1 MTRNNQIT
9 PGRQRMLLY
18 LAQENDWLSVSDV
31 FFGAKPEGIA
41 TPHGAR
47 KALKEM
53 KCVKMKNVGTP
64 LHPAYECS
72 LIPTL
77 SILKKLIDVFSNP
90 NKLDEFVES
99 RFCRDMIPLV
109 VDACKQKT
117 SPEDGAPIFF
127 FSIDDELEFGEAL
140 SGNYPALRLILRF
153 IDFSDYERIELIRR
167 IKKKPIIG
175 HVDMNAEEDVCAN
188 DGLNLDVSLGET
200 HGDYVDL
207 GAANGEISLEGDVS
221 LYEPIPWKTLFILLA
236 DAHEIDSL
244 ITQSEN

>member
-18 LAQENDWLSVSDV
+18 LAQENDCLSVSDV
-31 FFGAKPEGIA
+31 FFGAKLEGIY
-41 TPHGAR
+41 TLHGTR

-64 LHPAYECS
+64 LRPAYECS

-77 SILKKLIDVFSNP
+77 STFKKLIDVFSNS
-90 NKLDEFVES
+90 NKLDEFIKS

-153 IDFSDYERIELIRR
+153 IDFSDHERIELIRR

-188 DGLNLDVSLGET
+188 DGLNLDVSLGEA
-200 HGDYVDL
+200 HGEYLDM
-207 GAANGEISLEGDVS
+207 GEEYDDNVFGGDVG
-221 LYEPIPWKTLFILLA
+221 LEPIHWKTLFTFLA
-236 DAHEIDSL
+236 DARKIVEV
-244 ITQSEN
+244 IT